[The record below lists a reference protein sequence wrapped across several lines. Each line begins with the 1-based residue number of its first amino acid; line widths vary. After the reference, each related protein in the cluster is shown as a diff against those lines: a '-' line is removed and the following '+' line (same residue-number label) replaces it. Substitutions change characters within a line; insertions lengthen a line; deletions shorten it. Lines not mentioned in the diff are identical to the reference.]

1 LFCLNQ
7 DFINFQKA
15 DKVNKFIFAP
25 SEIRE
30 FEQKEIKYKL
40 YDNDVKIPI
49 KNLIIYNDLPAGIV
63 DTENIIQSPSRID
76 SLIPALSNIH
86 LNQKSKNINLKFAGK
101 FLVSNE
107 RISNQTNV
115 PMEEG
120 DKRDIE
126 NNLFKKDIIATNHS
140 IKSYSLSND
149 FSKLLLDETFAGDA
163 MKVAA
168 AYGVSRD
175 VLNYY
180 VAGAST
186 YENQIQSVIKWIQGD
201 IQFEAD
207 VFSTGLASYFNY
219 NNMGKEVVMRY
230 DHLPVMQEVEKTRIE
245 KMKVKVEVYKSLIEV
260 GFTPEEAKQL
270 VQLNLDK

>member
-1 LFCLNQ
+1 
-7 DFINFQKA
+7 
-15 DKVNKFIFAP
+15 
-25 SEIRE
+25 
-30 FEQKEIKYKL
+30 
-40 YDNDVKIPI
+40 
-49 KNLIIYNDLPAGIV
+49 
-63 DTENIIQSPSRID
+63 
-76 SLIPALSNIH
+76 
-86 LNQKSKNINLKFAGK
+86 
-101 FLVSNE
+101 
-107 RISNQTNV
+107 
-115 PMEEG
+115 MEEG

-168 AYGVSRD
+168 AYGVNRD

-207 VFSTGLASYFNY
+207 VFSTGLSSYFGYY
-219 NNMGKEVVMRY
+219 NAGKEIIMTY
-230 DHLPVMQEVEKTRIE
+230 DHLPVMQEVEKTRME
-245 KMKVKVEVYKSLIEV
+245 KMKLKVEVYKGLIDA
-260 GFTPEEAKQL
+260 GFTPDEAKQL
-270 VQLNLDK
+270 VQLNLYE

>member
-1 LFCLNQ
+1 MFCLNQ
-7 DFINFQKA
+7 DFIDFQKT
-15 DKVNKFIFAP
+15 DKVNKFLFAP

-219 NNMGKEVVMRY
+219 NNMGKEIIMRY

-245 KMKVKVEVYKSLIEV
+245 KMKVKVEVYKNLIEV